1 MVVGFEGEGDLELV
15 GGEGQIHGGLW
26 IGEAWGRAEGDLEE
40 IGHSIQIGVGGG
52 SLFGWREAAAADP
65 ATSPAVVIT
74 KVTRVDDPVASLDL
88 TQDGDADMGQGADPF
103 LITSAHRL
111 IIYTILFNI

>member
-1 MVVGFEGEGDLELV
+1 MVGFEGEGDLELV

-26 IGEAWGRAEGDLEE
+26 IGEAWGRAEGELEE

-65 ATSPAVVIT
+65 AGKTGRRWDGQAWAG
-74 KVTRVDDPVASLDL
+74 RAGDPVGGFIAV
-88 TQDGDADMGQGADPF
+88 
-103 LITSAHRL
+103 LILRDFEQRL
-111 IIYTILFNI
+111 P

>member
-1 MVVGFEGEGDLELV
+1 LLSRPEPTAVKVKEEPATLGSTRIVMAVNDVRAGKAA
-15 GGEGQIHGGLW
+15 
-26 IGEAWGRAEGDLEE
+26 GEAGD
-40 IGHSIQIGVGGG
+40 GHRSP
-52 SLFGWREAAAADP
+52 SPCAAAADP

-88 TQDGDADMGQGADPF
+88 TQDGDADMGQGADAF